1 MNDGDESTLASLADV
16 YCGGEL
22 LAAVQRA
29 GIWPDSKDFV
39 DTAIKAPFDA
49 DDVRRAWRARSDR
62 DGGRPMTDDEV
73 REFVAEYLSLIHI

>member
-1 MNDGDESTLASLADV
+1 MDDGDESTLASLTDV

-39 DTAIKAPFDA
+39 DTAIKARA
-49 DDVRRAWRARSDR
+49 GCRRRASRVASAF
-62 DGGRPMTDDEV
+62 RP
-73 REFVAEYLSLIHI
+73 RRGSR